1 MDRASEESYCDF
13 VVARR
18 PGLVREAYLLVGDL
32 QLAED
37 LVQTVL
43 AKVYVA
49 WHRVRASSAPDAY
62 VRKILVN
69 TNISRHRHRARRV
82 VEVLTDEP
90 PDGLAPPQA
99 PPEHPAVIEALMSLS
114 PRQRTAIV
122 LRFWDDLP
130 ESAVA
135 DLMGC
140 SVGSV
145 RTHTARAL
153 ARLRSTPDLRQL
165 TMKEG

>member
-1 MDRASEESYCDF
+1 VDRASEQEYRDF

-18 PGLVREAYLLVGDL
+18 PGLVREAYLLVGDVH
-32 QLAED
+32 LAED

-43 AKVYVA
+43 AKTYVA
-49 WHRVRASSAPDAY
+49 WHRVSASKAPDAY
-62 VRKILVN
+62 VRRILVN
-69 TNISRHRHRARRV
+69 TNVSRFRRRRV
-82 VEVLTDEP
+82 SEVLTDAL
-90 PDGLAPPQA
+90 PDAAAPPSA
-99 PPEHPAVIEALMSLS
+99 PPENAAVIQALMGLS
-114 PRQRTAIV
+114 RQQRTAIV

-153 ARLRSTPDLRQL
+153 AKLRSTPALRPL
-165 TMKEG
+165 SMEKG